1 MKPVALLFLIISCP
15 EDVVAQAQEV
25 AEDSIVSVK
34 DTIPQD
40 RIDTLYYNRN
50 WQPTAN
56 KAFASYYRYAL
67 YPADQ
72 SQPQEFKTYYM
83 TGEPEGEG
91 TFLSLSSTDDAK
103 SVFVGEVMKYY
114 RNGHL
119 AERIS
124 YSDGIL
130 DGEHTSYYEN
140 GNVKVHET
148 FLKGKLH
155 GLHSQFNEEG
165 KVCRLTPYSN
175 GTRADYYVVTD
186 YLGNYSKYSFNGDA
200 PILETPQLDDMKT
213 EYMNGVPWHYY
224 NKNGL
229 IVGVSNSIQKELG
242 GYREIGLFVVNKSMT
257 NIDVD
262 PALIEVYSMKKG
274 AVDHNFRLVDA
285 DTYDKK
291 VLNQKRK
298 LAKREKHKK
307 KVLVV
312 YEHEDNT
319 NANLGANVFNS
330 SDTSLQSFQKSIV
343 SLKEL
348 TGESRMPYTER
359 LPKDLGYLERT
370 TVHPN
375 EAVSGYVYTSD
386 RKAEDLFV
394 KVRVGGIDYLFE
406 WKY

>member
-1 MKPVALLFLIISCP
+1 M
-15 EDVVAQAQEV
+15 
-25 AEDSIVSVK
+25 
-34 DTIPQD
+34 
-40 RIDTLYYNRN
+40 
-50 WQPTAN
+50 
-56 KAFASYYRYAL
+56 
-67 YPADQ
+67 
-72 SQPQEFKTYYM
+72 
-83 TGEPEGEG
+83 
-91 TFLSLSSTDDAK
+91 
-103 SVFVGEVMKYY
+103 
-114 RNGHL
+114 
-119 AERIS
+119 
-124 YSDGIL
+124 
-130 DGEHTSYYEN
+130 
-140 GNVKVHET
+140 KVHET